1 MKCLIV
7 LLVTFFSYQTFA
19 GVSVKSC
26 TGDIRY
32 CDEFGICTDD
42 YFYLYS
48 YQVTKIVSGELRSVR
63 SRLRLRGSIGLAEDY
78 ESTLEIFEGRVVYLG
93 KDFDLAI
100 PIQTQ
105 DSVLYRNKNLAWEE
119 LCP

>member
-1 MKCLIV
+1 MKTLIV
-7 LLVTFFSYQTFA
+7 IFLLFSLNSFA

-48 YQVTKIVSGELRSVR
+48 YQVTKIVDGDLRSVR
-63 SRLRLRGSIGLAEDY
+63 SRLRLRGSIGATEDY
-78 ESTLEIFEGRVVYLG
+78 KSTLEVFEGRVVYLG

-100 PIQTQ
+100 PIRSL

-119 LCP
+119 LCH